1 MIEKQRQKD
10 RETETVK
17 RDRQRNI
24 DREKKRLIDSK
35 TETVK
40 QIQWDRDT
48 DSNTER
54 LRYTES

>member
-35 TETVK
+35 TATEK
-40 QIQWDRDT
+40 QCQWDRDT

>member
-54 LRYTES
+54 LRDTES

>member
-35 TETVK
+35 T
-40 QIQWDRDT
+40 
-48 DSNTER
+48 
-54 LRYTES
+54 